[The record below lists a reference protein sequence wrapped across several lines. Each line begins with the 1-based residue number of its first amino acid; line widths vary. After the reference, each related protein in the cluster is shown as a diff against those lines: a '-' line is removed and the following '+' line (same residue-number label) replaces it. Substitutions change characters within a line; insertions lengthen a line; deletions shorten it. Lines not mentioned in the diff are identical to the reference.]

1 MRIGEFIEGIIVSG
15 IVGLIIILPIILI
28 IYLVVDPIIKIICN
42 DFSFRE
48 NKVARIY
55 HYVIFVL
62 WLISSIFMNKIK
74 PSVIIPKD
82 VDLVN
87 EINVIESNKF
97 RVDNIEYGIIDVLLQ
112 PESSDI
118 PDLIVK
124 GQRYK
129 NKGLYG
135 IGKELEEY
143 SVLLI
148 NRDTLTKMKL
158 KDNVYIVEVKQDLL
172 DTITGLYYN
181 KYENG
186 SVKIINNTIKVSDNT
201 ANDKI
206 IAENKELEQ
215 KVSELQLE
223 IDELKNK
230 SKHTKLNIN
239 VNKYDVLIIL
249 LGIWMLGLSTYVI
262 ITKHKANIKKEL
274 LITSSD
280 LKIREGVMLE
290 HKE

>member
-1 MRIGEFIEGIIVSG
+1 M
-15 IVGLIIILPIILI
+15 
-28 IYLVVDPIIKIICN
+28 
-42 DFSFRE
+42 
-48 NKVARIY
+48 
-55 HYVIFVL
+55 
-62 WLISSIFMNKIK
+62 
-74 PSVIIPKD
+74 
-82 VDLVN
+82 
-87 EINVIESNKF
+87 
-97 RVDNIEYGIIDVLLQ
+97 
-112 PESSDI
+112 
-118 PDLIVK
+118 
-124 GQRYK
+124 
-129 NKGLYG
+129 
-135 IGKELEEY
+135 
-143 SVLLI
+143 
-148 NRDTLTKMKL
+148 
-158 KDNVYIVEVKQDLL
+158 EVKQDLL
-172 DTITGLYYN
+172 DTITELYYN

-201 ANDKI
+201 VNDKI

-239 VNKYDVLIIL
+239 INKYDILIIL
-249 LGIWMLGLSTYVI
+249 LGMWLLGLSTYVI

>member
-15 IVGLIIILPIILI
+15 FVGLITVLSIILI
-28 IYLVVDPIIKIICN
+28 IYLVVDPIIKIIGN
-42 DFSFRE
+42 DFSFIE
-48 NKVARIY
+48 DKVTRIY

-74 PSVIIPKD
+74 PSMIIPKD

-87 EINVIESNKF
+87 EISVIESNKF
-97 RVDNIEYGIIDVLLQ
+97 RVDNIEYNILDVLLQ
-112 PESSDI
+112 PEGSDI

-148 NRDTLTKMKL
+148 NRDTLTKIKL
-158 KDNVYIVEVKQDLL
+158 KDNVHIVEVKQDLL
-172 DTITGLYYN
+172 DTITELYYN

-201 ANDKI
+201 VNDKI

-239 VNKYDVLIIL
+239 INKYDILIIL
-249 LGIWMLGLSTYVI
+249 LGMWLLGLSTYVI

>member
-15 IVGLIIILPIILI
+15 IVGLITVLPIILI

-42 DFSFRE
+42 DFSFIE
-48 NKVARIY
+48 DKVTRIY
-55 HYVIFVL
+55 HSVIFVL

-74 PSVIIPKD
+74 PSMIIPKD

-87 EINVIESNKF
+87 EISVIESNKF
-97 RVDNIEYGIIDVLLQ
+97 RVDNIEYSILDVLLQ
-112 PESSDI
+112 PEGSDI

-148 NRDTLTKMKL
+148 SRDTLTKIKL
-158 KDNVYIVEVKQDLL
+158 KDNVHIVEVKQDLL
-172 DTITGLYYN
+172 DTITELYYN

-186 SVKIINNTIKVSDNT
+186 SVKIINNTIKVSDT
-201 ANDKI
+201 TDNDKI

-239 VNKYDVLIIL
+239 INKYDILIIL
-249 LGIWMLGLSTYVI
+249 LGIWLLGLSTYVI